1 MKTVTLNNGIEMPI
15 LGFGVYQIE
24 DLSDCE
30 RAVNEAFEVGYRLI
44 DTASAYRN
52 EVAVGNAI
60 QSSGV
65 SRDDMFITTKLWIQD
80 AGYEKTLKAFDRSLK
95 SLQLDYLDLYLIH
108 QPFNDVYGSWR
119 AMEKLYNEGLIKA
132 IGVSNFQMDRLA
144 DLTIYNEVKPAVN
157 QIEIHPFHQRYSD
170 VEYMATHSVQAE
182 AWAPFAEGRNDLFT
196 NELLISLGAKYQKSV
211 AQIVLRSLIQRDIVV
226 IPKSSKKERMAENF
240 NVFDF
245 EISKQDLE
253 LMKQLDNGESAFFSH
268 RDPEVVEWMSGF
280 KRD

>member
-1 MKTVTLNNGIEMPI
+1 MKTVTLNNGIEMPV

-30 RAVNEAFEVGYRLI
+30 KAVNEAFEVGYRLI

-108 QPFNDVYGSWR
+108 QPFNDIYGSWR

-157 QIEIHPFHQRYSD
+157 QIEIHPFHQRYYD
-170 VEYMATHSVQAE
+170 VEYMATHGVQAE
-182 AWAPFAEGRNDLFT
+182 AWAPFAEGKNDLFT